1 MENWEAVS
9 NANVVDD
16 KVEAFSYIFMDLLD
30 TCTPERAVRMYPIDT
45 EWITPHIK
53 NQIKARQL
61 AFTRGDETNYRLLCC
76 KVSRLIS
83 DAKVKFYE

>member
-30 TCTPERAVRMYPIDT
+30 TCTPERAVRMYPYGMDNST
-45 EWITPHIK
+45 
-53 NQIKARQL
+53 
-61 AFTRGDETNYRLLCC
+61 Y
-76 KVSRLIS
+76 
-83 DAKVKFYE
+83 